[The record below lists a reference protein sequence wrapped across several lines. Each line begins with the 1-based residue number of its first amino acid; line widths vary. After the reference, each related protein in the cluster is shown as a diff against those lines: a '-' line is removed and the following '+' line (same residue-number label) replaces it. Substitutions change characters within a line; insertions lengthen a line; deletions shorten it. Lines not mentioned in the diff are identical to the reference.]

1 MVQVSDAVERALRA
15 CVAEIKACKPLP
27 LLPVSRVPFAAS
39 LNASFLWTDACRPSP
54 SEEPSKFPHGGVGGW
69 FFNPKQ
75 AGEVLY
81 FWLMWSAA
89 QAADNDIMVLEL
101 WGQLAGR
108 KLVSA
113 AGGRVSR
120 VEFMDNQAVERSVAA
135 NRTRSIRS
143 AALLAGM
150 GSDQGLVI
158 RPVGIDSDD
167 NEWADLLSRGDEQE
181 FLGQCDEAG
190 FHATRLMTDPAW
202 LEALS
207 P

>member
-1 MVQVSDAVERALRA
+1 
-15 CVAEIKACKPLP
+15 
-27 LLPVSRVPFAAS
+27 
-39 LNASFLWTDACRPSP
+39 
-54 SEEPSKFPHGGVGGW
+54 
-69 FFNPKQ
+69 
-75 AGEVLY
+75 
-81 FWLMWSAA
+81 
-89 QAADNDIMVLEL
+89 
-101 WGQLAGR
+101 
-108 KLVSA
+108 
-113 AGGRVSR
+113 
-120 VEFMDNQAVERSVAA
+120 MDNQAVERSVAA

-143 AALLAGM
+143 AALLALPSM

-181 FLGQCDEAG
+181 FLSQCDEAG

>member
-1 MVQVSDAVERALRA
+1 M
-15 CVAEIKACKPLP
+15 
-27 LLPVSRVPFAAS
+27 
-39 LNASFLWTDACRPSP
+39 
-54 SEEPSKFPHGGVGGW
+54 GGW

-135 NRTRSIRS
+135 THC
-143 AALLAGM
+143 L
-150 GSDQGLVI
+150 
-158 RPVGIDSDD
+158 
-167 NEWADLLSRGDEQE
+167 
-181 FLGQCDEAG
+181 
-190 FHATRLMTDPAW
+190 
-202 LEALS
+202 
-207 P
+207 